1 VQKLARFVGDPYA
14 MQLRTQ
20 FADSKGSSELAM
32 LQAPSNDEFEQIKR
46 AVAIM
51 TPDEKK
57 KACDLSDEQVQ
68 GIAQDAKADT
78 GIIAIFIN
86 GLILENKRVL

>member
-1 VQKLARFVGDPYA
+1 MR
-14 MQLRTQ
+14 LRRQ
-20 FADSKGSSELAM
+20 FADSKGFSELAM
-32 LQAPSNDEFEQIKR
+32 LQAPSNEEFEQIKR
-46 AVAIM
+46 VVAIM

-68 GIAQDAKADT
+68 RIAQDAKADT